1 MRGTGLVLLALLL
14 CICAVVPAVGRDFY
28 QLNRA
33 DWVNDGLVLGGGNHE
48 AFIFRIRRGGA
59 GPYDV
64 EWRKWLSEHSEKTV
78 TAAKRAGIEVFH
90 SHGYKGFGYEAEK
103 DEMKLLASLSK
114 LVHKQGMK
122 LDTYSQVMT
131 LVPETFFVEE
141 PSAENWVQRMPD
153 GTPILL
159 TYGYQQS
166 YRYKPSMIHPG
177 YREYYKEKILRT
189 LIQQC
194 DTDLIHFDNFDCNP
208 EPESDRSP
216 TAVKAFRSYLE
227 NKYPTDSLRI
237 ERFGHTDFS
246 YVNPPMFNNPHP
258 PGGIGV
264 IRDPVQQEWV
274 DFRCWAMT
282 DWLREMVEF
291 AKELK
296 PTVAIDVNPHG
307 LFGRNRAYQTALWHP
322 WFMKY
327 TEVIW
332 SEEQNTADYNEK
344 GVVVSKI
351 RTFKMGRTLDNW
363 ILTYK
368 GTDRQHAENLAFNQ
382 TLGNVGL
389 GEEDTP
395 NDRYHKFYLKYRNYY
410 TGTEN
415 REDAALLRSYATM
428 AYDNHRAALEQCMF
442 EQAMIQGQVPFDL
455 VFDEQM
461 DDLNRY
467 RVIVL
472 AGQNNLADEHIER
485 IERFVDSG
493 GGLVVTGMS
502 GSRDHWGRLRTRPGL
517 AVAMSMNAG
526 WNTSSTSYNDKIT
539 SSRGGRVVY
548 VPEIIAPDPELAAGW
563 TGSWD
568 GHEGSGPWILPVN
581 SRDLERAVRN
591 ACGGKLSVE
600 VDAPEWVVVEQTRK
614 DKLIMVHLV
623 NYRERDKQTSI
634 PLDVL
639 LDKGRK
645 VRSVRVHS
653 PDRAAEQSLEYS
665 VEDGRVQF
673 VVPELKVYDLIVIEQ
688 S

>member
-1 MRGTGLVLLALLL
+1 MRGSGLVLLTVLL
-14 CICAVVPAVGRDFY
+14 CVFAVAPATGRDYY
-28 QLNRA
+28 QENRA
-33 DWVNDGLVLGGGNHE
+33 SWVNNGLILGWGSHE

-59 GPYDV
+59 GPY
-64 EWRKWLSEHSEKTV
+64 EHEQRKWLAEHSEQTV
-78 TAAKRAGIEVFH
+78 VAAKRAGIEVFH
-90 SHGYKGFGYEAEK
+90 THGYKGFGYEAEK
-103 DEMKLLASLSK
+103 DEMQQLASLSK
-114 LVHKQGMK
+114 LVHKHGMK

-131 LVPETFFVEE
+131 IVPETFFVEE
-141 PSAENWVQRMPD
+141 PRAVDWVQRMPD

-189 LIQQC
+189 LVEQC
-194 DTDLIHFDNFDCNP
+194 DTDLLHFDNFDCNP

-227 NKYPTDSLRI
+227 NKYPTRSQRI
-237 ERFGHTDFS
+237 ERFGHADFS
-246 YVNPPMFNNPHP
+246 YLDPPMFNNPHSP
-258 PGGIGV
+258 SGIGV

-274 DFRCWAMT
+274 DFRCWAMA

-291 AKELK
+291 ARELK
-296 PTVAIDVNPHG
+296 PSVAIDVNPHG
-307 LFGRNRAYQTALWHP
+307 LLGRNRAYQTALWHP

-332 SEEQNTADYNEK
+332 SEEQNTANYNDN

-351 RTFKMGRTLDNW
+351 RTFKMGRTLDNY

-368 GTDRQHAENLAFNQ
+368 ETDRQHAENLAFNQ
-382 TLGNVGL
+382 TLGNISL
-389 GEEDTP
+389 GRKGTP
-395 NDRYHKFYLKYRNYY
+395 SDRYHKFYLKYRHLY
-410 TGTEN
+410 TGTVN

-428 AYDNHRAALEQCMF
+428 AYDNSRAALEQCMF

-461 DDLNRY
+461 DDLDRY

-472 AGQNNLADEHIER
+472 AGQNNLADEHIAR
-485 IERFVDSG
+485 IEQFVDNG

-502 GSRDHWGRLRTRPGL
+502 GSRDHWGRSRPVPGL
-517 AVAMSMNAG
+517 ARVMEINDS
-526 WNTSSTSYNDKIT
+526 WNSSSTGYNDKIT

-548 VPEIIAPDPELAAGW
+548 VPRIVAPDPEQAANW
-563 TGSWD
+563 DGSWD
-568 GHEGSGPWILPVN
+568 GNEGRGPWFLPSN

-600 VDAPEWVVVEQTRK
+600 LEAPDWVIVEQTQK

-623 NYRERDKQTSI
+623 NYREADVQSAI
-634 PLDVL
+634 PLDVR

-645 VRSVRVHS
+645 VSSVRVIS
-653 PDRAAEQSLEYS
+653 PDRATEQNLEYS
-665 VEDGRVQF
+665 VENGRVTF
-673 VVPELKVYDLIVIEQ
+673 IVPVLKVYDLIVIEQ

>member
-1 MRGTGLVLLALLL
+1 MRSVILVLLSLLL
-14 CICAVVPAVGRDFY
+14 GVSLAAQAADRDYY

-33 DWVNDGLVLGGGNHE
+33 NWVNNGLVLGWGNHE
-48 AFIFRIRRGGA
+48 SFIFRIRRGGA
-59 GPYDV
+59 EPYDQ
-64 EWRKWLSEHSEKTV
+64 EWRKWLAEHSEQTV
-78 TAAKRAGIEVFH
+78 AAAKRAGIEVFH
-90 SHGYKGFGYEAEK
+90 THGYKGFGYEAEK
-103 DEMKLLASLSK
+103 GEMKLLAGLGK
-114 LVHKQGMK
+114 LVHKYGMK

-131 LVPETFFVEE
+131 VVPETFFVEE
-141 PSAENWVQRMPD
+141 PRAVDWIQRMPD

-189 LIQQC
+189 LLQQC
-194 DTDLIHFDNFDCNP
+194 DTDLLHFDNFDCNP

-227 NKYPTDSLRI
+227 HKYPTDSLRI
-237 ERFGHTDFS
+237 ERFGHTNFS
-246 YVNPPMFNNPHP
+246 YVDPPRFNNPMP
-258 PGGIGV
+258 PSGIKV
-264 IRDPVQQEWV
+264 IRDPVQQEWI
-274 DFRCWAMT
+274 DFRCWAMA

-291 AKELK
+291 ARELK
-296 PTVAIDVNPHG
+296 PSVAIDVNPHG

-332 SEEQNTADYNEK
+332 SEEANTADYNDK

-351 RTFKMGRTLDNW
+351 RTFKLGRTLDNW

-368 GTDRQHAENLAFNQ
+368 ESDRQHAENLAFNQ
-382 TLGNVGL
+382 TLGNIIL
-389 GEEDTP
+389 GSEDSP
-395 NDRYHKFYLKYRNYY
+395 GNRYHKFYLKYRDYY
-410 TGTEN
+410 SGTVN
-415 REDAALLRSYATM
+415 REDAALLRSYASM

-455 VFDEQM
+455 IFDEQM
-461 DDLNRY
+461 DNLDRY

-472 AGQNNLADEHIER
+472 AGQNNLADEHIAR
-485 IERFVDSG
+485 IEKFVQNG
-493 GGLVVTGMS
+493 GGLVLTGMS
-502 GSRDHWGRLRTRPGL
+502 ASRDHWGRLRPRPGL
-517 AVAMSMNAG
+517 AEVMEMDDSWNA
-526 WNTSSTSYNDKIT
+526 TSTSYNDRVR

-548 VPEIIAPDPELAAGW
+548 VPEIVAPDPELAAGW

-568 GHEGSGPWILPVN
+568 GDEQSGPWILPAN

-600 VDAPEWVVVEQTRK
+600 IDAPDWVVVEQTGK
-614 DKLIMVHLV
+614 DNLIMVHLV
-623 NYRERDKQTSI
+623 NYREADTQAAI
-634 PLDVL
+634 PLDVR

-645 VRSVRVHS
+645 VRSVRVLS
-653 PDRAAEQSLEYS
+653 PDRVAEQNLDYT
-665 VEDGRVQF
+665 VGNGRVNF